1 MPELPL
7 HFDGPY
13 KFTTGDA
20 SLFHSPC
27 DKEAG
32 VYLWTFR
39 QHADGSH
46 LIHYVGETMSF
57 AKRQREHLIHIL
69 SLNYGMFDPDKAQQG
84 ISEILWPGLWRKK
97 SADGPAECLEA
108 YVSLNDV
115 VRRYVEAL
123 NVFFA
128 PTTVEPLLRKHI
140 EGCIGWNLR
149 MRHPE
154 HKVLYPDDNHI
165 GTSRDKTNGVLRITS
180 AEPIRG
186 LDAEIVF

>member
-1 MPELPL
+1 MADLEL

-13 KFTTGDA
+13 TFAAGDR
-20 SLFHSPC
+20 SLFHSSC
-27 DKEAG
+27 ATAAG

-39 QHADGSH
+39 QQNDGGH
-46 LIHYVGETMSF
+46 LIHYVGETISF
-57 AKRQREHLIHIL
+57 AKRQREHLIHVL
-69 SLNYGMFDPDKAQQG
+69 SLNYGMFDPEKAQHG
-84 ISEILWPGLWRKK
+84 IAEILWPGLWRKK

-108 YVSLNDV
+108 YGALNEV
-115 VRRYVEAL
+115 VKRYVQAL

-128 PTTVEPLLRKHI
+128 PTTVEPLLRKHV
-140 EGCIGWNLR
+140 EGCVGWNLR

-165 GTSRDKTNGVLRITS
+165 GTSKDKTNGFLHITS

-186 LDAEIVF
+186 LDAEIAY